1 MCPKFNYGRR
11 HFANSQ
17 VTWLHTSRLNWQ
29 GSQTSVVLVKE
40 KENHHLFKQIAK
52 GRLKPSWFLVKI
64 QNSGLGSKI
73 VSSFEGNFERLGY
86 LTWLLFR
93 ILKHSDILSMVERKN
108 SLVYGAYFPFTCVSL
123 RYFNW
128 LFLP

>member
-11 HFANSQ
+11 HFANSL

-40 KENHHLFKQIAK
+40 KEKENHHLFKQIAK
-52 GRLKPSWFLVKI
+52 GKLKPSWFLVKI

-86 LTWLLFR
+86 LVTLSNPKTFR
-93 ILKHSDILSMVERKN
+93 H
-108 SLVYGAYFPFTCVSL
+108 T
-123 RYFNW
+123 FNG
-128 LFLP
+128 